1 MVVLDPLGA
10 GEGYGSIRQKFYT
23 DANSLPLFWIFPQH
37 YELIESCEELI
48 DGELIH
54 EVGLQN
60 PRIRITDM
68 VQCLLFYLLLN
79 SGGAFL
85 LLFLLDGEIHAQ
97 KWIDAFGRL
106 GFFVDE
112 ANAGLRRSVQQ
123 SMQYF
128 REVVPDR
135 YEVVERNDLR
145 IQSINSHDSLF
156 YVIWSYL
163 IVIQLLVALL
173 E

>member
-1 MVVLDPLGA
+1 
-10 GEGYGSIRQKFYT
+10 
-23 DANSLPLFWIFPQH
+23 
-37 YELIESCEELI
+37 
-48 DGELIH
+48 
-54 EVGLQN
+54 
-60 PRIRITDM
+60 M

-106 GFFVDE
+106 GFLVDE
-112 ANAGLRRSVQQ
+112 ANAGFRRSVQQ
-123 SMQYF
+123 IMQYF
-128 REVVPDR
+128 REVVSDC

-145 IQSINSHDSLF
+145 VQAIDSHDNFS
-156 YVIWSYL
+156 YVIGRDL

-173 E
+173 EEAAPKGNPVSVPTSHVDVLMRVLSCLDPLVGDDALALSARVEPANEVILAIYSFPVFI